1 MEEKKEETAP
11 SNKRKAVDDDKVPA
25 KKTKKDA
32 TASEENQIKNLFVGN
47 LSWNVDEEW
56 LAREFREFGELVSTR
71 IISDRATGRSKGF
84 GYVEFVDA
92 ADAARALE
100 AKKGSLIDNREANI
114 DFSTPRTAGDRN
126 DFKEKANNRAQDYG
140 DSTSPE
146 SDTLFVG
153 NVSFEA
159 TEDVL
164 GEEFG
169 KFGTVT
175 HIRLPTDM

>member
-1 MEEKKEETAP
+1 M
-11 SNKRKAVDDDKVPA
+11 
-25 KKTKKDA
+25 
-32 TASEENQIKNLFVGN
+32 
-47 LSWNVDEEW
+47 
-56 LAREFREFGELVSTR
+56 VSTR

>member
-1 MEEKKEETAP
+1 MHGSQADHI
-11 SNKRKAVDDDKVPA
+11 R
-25 KKTKKDA
+25 
-32 TASEENQIKNLFVGN
+32 
-47 LSWNVDEEW
+47 
-56 LAREFREFGELVSTR
+56 
-71 IISDRATGRSKGF
+71 F

-100 AKKGSLIDNREANI
+100 AKKGSLIDNREANV
-114 DFSTPRTAGDRN
+114 DFSTPRTNDAGPGSYKD
-126 DFKEKANNRAQDYG
+126 KANSRAQSFG

-159 TEDVL
+159 TEDVM

-175 HIRLPTDM
+175 HVRLPTDM